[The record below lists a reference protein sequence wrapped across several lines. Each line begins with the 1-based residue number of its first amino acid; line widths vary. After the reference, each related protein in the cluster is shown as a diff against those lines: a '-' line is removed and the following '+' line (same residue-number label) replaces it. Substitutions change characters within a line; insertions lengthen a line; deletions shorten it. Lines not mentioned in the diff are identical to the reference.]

1 MSHFLWKLSDLSVT
15 PSSSYFVCILILVLI
30 TLIIVPSINFGSW
43 WWTER
48 PDVRQ
53 SMGSQRVGHDRATEL
68 MSLFF
73 QISSEFPEESGNRY
87 LSLHPWLNCF
97 CLVISSHKSLLNRW
111 RNLGWDVT
119 VLPFMVTDTGGKE
132 SACDAGDL
140 GWISGSG
147 RSPGEGNDNP
157 FKYSCLE
164 NSMDR
169 GAWWATVLGVTE
181 SDTTEH
187 IHGSNSLLLKR

>member
-1 MSHFLWKLSDLSVT
+1 
-15 PSSSYFVCILILVLI
+15 
-30 TLIIVPSINFGSW
+30 
-43 WWTER
+43 
-48 PDVRQ
+48 
-53 SMGSQRVGHDRATEL
+53 
-68 MSLFF
+68 
-73 QISSEFPEESGNRY
+73 
-87 LSLHPWLNCF
+87 
-97 CLVISSHKSLLNRW
+97 
-111 RNLGWDVT
+111 
-119 VLPFMVTDTGGKE
+119 MVTDTGGKE

-147 RSPGEGNDNP
+147 RFPGEGNDNP